1 MSHIVYGRFQCST
14 LYWPRSISSEYE
26 CIPMASGITVKR
38 LETESDTASADNN
51 IVTDRKIEQEFL
63 NKSKTVFSICGNI
76 AMSARCWFYKTGEI
90 IPGNFNIGEMKTL
103 ELDKTKCSFLL
114 SSNHITI
121 HVYENETKK
130 ANIRASGYI
139 KDYSVTSDT
148 LDDWTLY
155 CLTSDGQLFR
165 VSRQQI
171 VSQQQKSLSEEDD
184 IFQDLLTTND
194 LELSV
199 ATERV
204 YVLTSA
210 DLVHNFGQVYI
221 TSICLYGNNL
231 LTVCH
236 HEGYYELNLHSIHLH
251 SGHYTLTLRR
261 KFVLNCPNSNVP
273 QSSKV
278 FYMVAE
284 SENLHVE
291 SSDYLRISMN
301 LFKSLLGSELALM
314 NSAIILFCPPFGSV
328 FYAPVKSKYEEMTET
343 LFHKLTLFC
352 QTSKQVLGIDKIWFP
367 TRWEEENRNEENTEK
382 EIRNQDGLFLVTN
395 DGKCV
400 LISSWSNN
408 GAQFVPITI
417 PGPVECFSIYTN
429 TLYHSNSRD
438 LIESEICA
446 ECDNKTGTVTARIV
460 NQQSLG
466 ICNVQQVV
474 TVQDQSLVEGTPCLL
489 FYQTKS
495 GQCCVVS
502 PGKIEKDKQ
511 HPGGD
516 NPGQQIKDVL
526 VNLEKCH
533 IEKEKL
539 TALGKAHHTF
549 ISQLSVANFLIC
561 MEGNNQLFKHKFTLR
576 YLPHSLEFELN
587 YELTNCGNVYF
598 SSDWNLVMSVK
609 HIESSLTKSV
619 LFNLHKGL
627 KLNECIA
634 ISTVLSDQNVYLPY
648 KVQIQLQLEIPK
660 DIINNTD
667 CAVILPVFL
676 TSKIVDIIYFIGDE
690 KHQKKFM
697 NEPVLDHKNG
707 VRDLALSRPIAKCL
721 QNADNSGEI
730 VHDPVT
736 LLIHKPLDIL
746 NQREISRVGKDEPAI
761 LRYLLEDSDQISDIS
776 DKALTLSVCGG
787 SKVHVDVSIEDQ
799 IVISLQSTDLPLCT
813 AIRLAIL
820 DRLQGLDKNT
830 EKNFTMTSIQT
841 KLKLHQELL
850 TELQQLEEDNVNT
863 GSSDVCRRTIV
874 DIYTKLRQI
883 HTFI

>member
-1 MSHIVYGRFQCST
+1 
-14 LYWPRSISSEYE
+14 
-26 CIPMASGITVKR
+26 
-38 LETESDTASADNN
+38 
-51 IVTDRKIEQEFL
+51 
-63 NKSKTVFSICGNI
+63 
-76 AMSARCWFYKTGEI
+76 MSARCCFYNRGEI

-103 ELDKTKCSFLL
+103 DLDKKKCSFLF

-130 ANIRASGYI
+130 AIIKASGYI

-199 ATERV
+199 ATEQV

-210 DLVHNFGQVYI
+210 DLVHNFSQEYI

-236 HEGYYELNLHSIHLH
+236 HEGYYELDLHSIHSH
-251 SGHYTLTLRR
+251 SGQYTLTLRR
-261 KFVLNCPNSNVP
+261 KFVLNFPNTNSNVP

-284 SENLHVE
+284 SENLHVK
-291 SSDYLRISMN
+291 SSDCLRISRN

-314 NSAIILFCPPFGSV
+314 NSAVILFCPPFGSV
-328 FYAPVKSKYEEMTET
+328 FYAPIKSIDDEMTET
-343 LFHKLTLFC
+343 VFHKLTLFC
-352 QTSKQVLGIDKIWFP
+352 HTSKQVLGIDKIWFP
-367 TRWEEENRNEENTEK
+367 TKWEEENRNEENTEK
-382 EIRNQDGLFLVTN
+382 EIKNQDGLFLVTN
-395 DGKCV
+395 DGKCI

-417 PGPVECFSIYTN
+417 PGPVECFSIFTN
-429 TLYHSNSRD
+429 TLYHSNCRD

-446 ECDNKTGTVTARIV
+446 ECDNKTGTVTAHIV

-466 ICNVQQVV
+466 ICNVQHVV

-502 PGKIEKDKQ
+502 PAKIEKNTQ
-511 HPGGD
+511 HSGGD

-539 TALGKAHHTF
+539 TALEKSHHTF

-561 MEGNNQLFKHKFTLR
+561 SERLGFKSTNSKV
-576 YLPHSLEFELN
+576 SL
-587 YELTNCGNVYF
+587 
-598 SSDWNLVMSVK
+598 
-609 HIESSLTKSV
+609 
-619 LFNLHKGL
+619 
-627 KLNECIA
+627 
-634 ISTVLSDQNVYLPY
+634 
-648 KVQIQLQLEIPK
+648 
-660 DIINNTD
+660 
-667 CAVILPVFL
+667 
-676 TSKIVDIIYFIGDE
+676 
-690 KHQKKFM
+690 
-697 NEPVLDHKNG
+697 
-707 VRDLALSRPIAKCL
+707 
-721 QNADNSGEI
+721 NADNSGEI

-736 LLIHKPLDIL
+736 LLVHKPLDIL
-746 NQREISRVGKDEPAI
+746 NLRDIRRLGKDEPAI
-761 LRYLLEDSDQISDIS
+761 LRYLLKDSNQISDIS

-813 AIRLAIL
+813 AIRLAMLDSLQSTYLPLCTAIRLAML
-820 DRLQGLDKNT
+820 DRLQGLDKNK
-830 EKNFTMTSIQT
+830 ENSFTMTSIQT
-841 KLKLHQELL
+841 KLKLHQELMN
-850 TELQQLEEDNVNT
+850 ELQQLEEDNVTT
-863 GSSDVCRRTIV
+863 GSSDVCRRTIL
-874 DIYTKLRQI
+874 DIYKKLRQI

>member
-1 MSHIVYGRFQCST
+1 
-14 LYWPRSISSEYE
+14 
-26 CIPMASGITVKR
+26 
-38 LETESDTASADNN
+38 
-51 IVTDRKIEQEFL
+51 
-63 NKSKTVFSICGNI
+63 
-76 AMSARCWFYKTGEI
+76 
-90 IPGNFNIGEMKTL
+90 MKTL
-103 ELDKTKCSFLL
+103 DLDKTKCSFLF

-121 HVYENETKK
+121 HVYENEIKK
-130 ANIRASGYI
+130 AIIRASGYI
-139 KDYSVTSDT
+139 KDFSVTSVV
-148 LDDWTLY
+148 LDDWILY
-155 CLTSDGQLFR
+155 CLTSDGHLFR

-171 VSQQQKSLSEEDD
+171 FSQQQKSLSEEDD
-184 IFQDLLTTND
+184 IFQDLLTAND

-199 ATERV
+199 ATEQV

-210 DLVHNFGQVYI
+210 DLVHNFGQGYI
-221 TSICLYGNNL
+221 ISICLYGYNL

-236 HEGYYELNLHSIHLH
+236 HEGYNELDLHSIHSH
-251 SGHYTLTLRR
+251 SGQYTLTLRR
-261 KFVLNCPNSNVP
+261 KFVLNFPNTNSNVP

-284 SENLHVE
+284 SENLHVK
-291 SSDYLRISMN
+291 SSDCLRISRN

-314 NSAIILFCPPFGSV
+314 NSAVILVCPPFGSV
-328 FYAPVKSKYEEMTET
+328 FYAPIKSIDDEMTET
-343 LFHKLTLFC
+343 VFHKLTLFC
-352 QTSKQVLGIDKIWFP
+352 HTSKQVLGIDKIWFP
-367 TRWEEENRNEENTEK
+367 TKWEEENRNEENTEK
-382 EIRNQDGLFLVTN
+382 EIKNLDGLFLVTN
-395 DGKCV
+395 DGKCI

-408 GAQFVPITI
+408 GAQFVPINI
-417 PGPVECFSIYTN
+417 PGPVECFSIFTN
-429 TLYHSNSRD
+429 TLYHSNCRD

-446 ECDNKTGTVTARIV
+446 ECDNKTGTVTAHIV

-466 ICNVQQVV
+466 ICNVQHVV

-502 PGKIEKDKQ
+502 PAKIEKNTQ
-511 HPGGD
+511 HSGGD

-539 TALGKAHHTF
+539 TALEKSHHTF

-561 MEGNNQLFKHKFTLR
+561 IEGSDQLFKHKFTLR

-587 YELTNCGNVYF
+587 YELTNCSNVYF
-598 SSDWNLVMSVK
+598 SSDWNLLMSVK
-609 HIESSLTKSV
+609 RIESSLTKSV

-634 ISTVLSDQNVYLPY
+634 ISTVLPDQNVYLPY
-648 KVQIQLQLEIPK
+648 EVQIQLQLEIPR

-667 CAVILPVFL
+667 CSVILPVIL
-676 TSKIVDIIYFIGDE
+676 TSKILDIIYFIGDE
-690 KHQKKFM
+690 KHHKKFM
-697 NEPVLDHKNG
+697 NEPVFDHKKV

-721 QNADNSGEI
+721 LNADNSGEI
-730 VHDPVT
+730 VHNPVT

-746 NQREISRVGKDEPAI
+746 NLRDIRRLGKDEPAI
-761 LRYLLEDSDQISDIS
+761 LKYLLKDSDQISDIS
-776 DKALTLSVCGG
+776 NKALTLSVCGG

-813 AIRLAIL
+813 AIRVAIL
-820 DRLQGLDKNT
+820 DRLQGLDKNK
-830 EKNFTMTSIQT
+830 ENSFTMTSIQT
-841 KLKLHQELL
+841 KLKLHQELMN
-850 TELQQLEEDNVNT
+850 ELHQLEEDNATT
-863 GSSDVCRRTIV
+863 GSSDVGRRTIL
-874 DIYTKLRQI
+874 DIYKKLRQI